1 MDPPFQ
7 NLAENRFIRYD
18 QDNNASASTLGRN
31 VFRPKLSQPFGQAS
45 RGRWREPEARHPI
58 DSEQVEDDADKNGG
72 DEDDSG
78 DADEEDA
85 KAKAGSTRSRQKERM
100 RKELAAVFRLA
111 RSSSELVHG
120 KKNTFIKRHM
130 EIVNFILFCSV
141 PAKNRPQRESDEDA
155 HILVSPKKV
164 LFIRT

>member
-18 QDNNASASTLGRN
+18 QDNNATASTLGRN

-78 DADEEDA
+78 DAGEEDA

-120 KKNTFIKRHM
+120 KKIK
-130 EIVNFILFCSV
+130 
-141 PAKNRPQRESDEDA
+141 KY
-155 HILVSPKKV
+155 
-164 LFIRT
+164 